1 MRYLAACFQ
10 AGAVL
15 GAPALFETLLL
26 VLGPKLGTGGG
37 PLFAAA
43 AGAGAPPPPSR
54 CCRCFIF
61 KACNVV
67 GKSKVRG
74 IGWKKEMSMITIS
87 SCIDMAALGFGDFF
101 CKHNTFG
108 AIKKNH

>member
-10 AGAVL
+10 EGAVL
-15 GAPALFETLLL
+15 EAPALVALLL

-43 AGAGAPPPPSR
+43 AGTGAGAPPPLSR

-67 GKSKVRG
+67 GK
-74 IGWKKEMSMITIS
+74 
-87 SCIDMAALGFGDFF
+87 
-101 CKHNTFG
+101 
-108 AIKKNH
+108 